1 MRICIL
7 GAGGMLG
14 HMLVRVLSDDHDVYG
29 TSKQEW
35 SETAGLARFL
45 EKKQWIGGIDAKD
58 IKTVN
63 SCFAEHQFDVAIN
76 CIGVVKQRVH
86 RTTDDEMVE
95 INARFPQKLS
105 DICAAFSTRLIHIS
119 TDCVFSGNKGDYVE
133 TDKPDP
139 VDIYGSSK
147 LAGEIVDAHN
157 LTIRTSHVGREL
169 TNFTSLFEWILK
181 NRGKQVVGYSN
192 AIYSGLTTCSL
203 AVVIN
208 SLLTTGSNIGG
219 LVHVASNPLSKY
231 QLITELNNRLGLGI
245 DIKMD
250 ESVVINRSLRTSDQ
264 LKQFK
269 IEIPSWDQML
279 DNFCKDQATYDFV
292 TR

>member
-1 MRICIL
+1 MRVCIL

-35 SETAGLARFL
+35 SDTAGLARFL

-119 TDCVFSGNKGDYVE
+119 TECVFSGNKGDYVE

-157 LTIRTSHVGREL
+157 LTIRTSHV
-169 TNFTSLFEWILK
+169 
-181 NRGKQVVGYSN
+181 
-192 AIYSGLTTCSL
+192 
-203 AVVIN
+203 
-208 SLLTTGSNIGG
+208 
-219 LVHVASNPLSKY
+219 
-231 QLITELNNRLGLGI
+231 
-245 DIKMD
+245 
-250 ESVVINRSLRTSDQ
+250 
-264 LKQFK
+264 
-269 IEIPSWDQML
+269 
-279 DNFCKDQATYDFV
+279 
-292 TR
+292 

>member
-1 MRICIL
+1 MRVCIL

-35 SETAGLARFL
+35 SKTAGLARFL
-45 EKKQWIGGIDAKD
+45 EKKRWIGGVDAKD

-63 SCFAEHQFDVAIN
+63 NCFAEHQFDVVIN

-86 RTTDDEMVE
+86 RTTDDEMIE
-95 INARFPQKLS
+95 INARFPHKLS

-139 VDIYGSSK
+139 VDIYGLSK

-192 AIYSGLTTCSL
+192 AIYSGLTTYSL

-208 SLLTTGSNIGG
+208 SMLATGANIGG
-219 LVHVASNPLSKY
+219 LVHVASKSLSKH
-231 QLITELNNRLGLGI
+231 QLIIELNNRLGLGI

-250 ESVVINRSLRTSDQ
+250 ESVVINRSLRASDQ

-279 DNFCKDQATYDFV
+279 DNFCKDQATYDSV